1 MTVVNL
7 HNIGKNNV
15 DRWWAIEWLF
25 ANYGP
30 ADGSRWELEELTRVK
45 FQKDKDATYFIL
57 RFS

>member
-25 ANYGP
+25 ANYGTV
-30 ADGSRWELEELTRVK
+30 R
-45 FQKDKDATYFIL
+45 I
-57 RFS
+57 